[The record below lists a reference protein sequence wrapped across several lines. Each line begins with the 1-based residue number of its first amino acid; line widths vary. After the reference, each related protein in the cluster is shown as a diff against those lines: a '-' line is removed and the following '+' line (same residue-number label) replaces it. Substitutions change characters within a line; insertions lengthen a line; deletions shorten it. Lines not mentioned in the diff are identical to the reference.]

1 MPSAK
6 RAEIAK
12 RFILERLSVLA
23 PVHETTVFLLL
34 GFFAGE
40 DIYDT
45 ISKESVFDKELVVV
59 KQFFVAQDKEEETHP
74 LSLADATWN
83 EGSAHNIHEIFKHP
97 CHMQCCNIPLMFL

>member
-45 ISKESVFDKELVVV
+45 ISKGSVFDKELRSYKAVLC
-59 KQFFVAQDKEEETHP
+59 F
-74 LSLADATWN
+74 S
-83 EGSAHNIHEIFKHP
+83 G
-97 CHMQCCNIPLMFL
+97 